1 MSDRWTDSL
10 SDYLDEELEPSERG
24 AVELHL
30 RDCGECAATLAALR
44 RVVGHARSLS
54 ERAEHAPGPDR
65 DLWPA
70 IAERIAGRPPA
81 IPISR
86 GASWSER
93 RVTFSVTQLAAACV
107 ALAVISGAAVW
118 YARTTGQR
126 DAGLLIPGSAPT
138 AVAPAGSTA
147 ATSSAAV
154 EELRQALANGQDEL
168 DPVTVR
174 TLEESLM
181 IIDVAIQQAR
191 RALDA
196 DPRNPYV
203 RAHLDETM
211 RRKVDLLHRA
221 TMLASAP
228 R

>member
-1 MSDRWTDSL
+1 MNDRWTDSL
-10 SDYLDEELEPSERG
+10 SDYLDEELEPSER
-24 AVELHL
+24 AAIEIHL
-30 RDCGECAATLAALR
+30 RDCADCAATLAALR
-44 RVVGHARSLS
+44 RVVGRAQSLS
-54 ERAEHAPGPDR
+54 EHTIKPDA
-65 DLWPA
+65 DLWPGISA
-70 IAERIAGRPPA
+70 RIARRPPV
-81 IPISR
+81 IPISG

-107 ALAVISGAAVW
+107 ALAVISGGAVW
-118 YARTTGQR
+118 LARTTGQR
-126 DAGLLIPGSAPT
+126 DAGLLIPGSAPVGQV
-138 AVAPAGSTA
+138 ALAPAGSTPE
-147 ATSSAAV
+147 TSSAAV
-154 EELRQALANGQDEL
+154 EELRQALARGQDDL
-168 DPVTVR
+168 DPATVR

-191 RALDA
+191 RALAA

-203 RAHLDETM
+203 REHLDETM

>member
-1 MSDRWTDSL
+1 MSDRFTDSL
-10 SDYLDEELEPSERG
+10 SDYLDGELDPSRREEMEF
-24 AVELHL
+24 HL
-30 RDCGECAATLAALR
+30 RDCGECASTLASLR
-44 RVVGHARSLS
+44 RLVLLAHSLP
-54 ERAEHAPGPDR
+54 ERASGPDP
-65 DLWPA
+65 DLWPG
-70 IAERIAGRPPA
+70 IAARIAGDSPV

-93 RVTFSVTQLAAACV
+93 RVTVSVTQLAAACV
-107 ALAVISGAAVW
+107 ALAVVSGAAVW

-126 DAGLLIPGSAPT
+126 DAGLLIPGRAT
-138 AVAPAGSTA
+138 TGQVALAPAGSPAPAST
-147 ATSSAAV
+147 AAV
-154 EELRQALANGQDEL
+154 EELRQALARGHDDL
-168 DPVTVR
+168 DPATVR

-181 IIDVAIQQAR
+181 IIDIAIQQAR

-221 TMLASAP
+221 TMLASAT

>member
-1 MSDRWTDSL
+1 MSDRFTDSL
-10 SDYLDEELEPSERG
+10 SDYLDGELNPSRREEM
-24 AVELHL
+24 ELHL
-30 RDCGECAATLAALR
+30 RDCGECASTLVSLR
-44 RVVGHARSLS
+44 RVVGRARSLP
-54 ERAEHAPGPDR
+54 EGDLAPGPD
-65 DLWPA
+65 LWPG
-70 IAERIAGRPPA
+70 IAARLAQGPPVV
-81 IPISR
+81 PISR
-86 GASWSER
+86 GTSWSER

-118 YARTTGQR
+118 YARTAGQR
-126 DAGLLIPGSAPT
+126 DAGLLIPGRTT
-138 AVAPAGSTA
+138 AGQVAAAPAGTTTQAST
-147 ATSSAAV
+147 AAV
-154 EELRQALANGQDEL
+154 EELRQALASGHDDL
-168 DPVTVR
+168 DPATVR

-181 IIDVAIQQAR
+181 IIDIAIQQAR

-221 TMLASAP
+221 TMLASAT